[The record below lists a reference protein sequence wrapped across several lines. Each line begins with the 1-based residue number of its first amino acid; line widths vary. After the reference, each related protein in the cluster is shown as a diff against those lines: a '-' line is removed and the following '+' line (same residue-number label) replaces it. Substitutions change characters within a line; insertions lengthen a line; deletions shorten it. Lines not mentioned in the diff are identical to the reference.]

1 MIRTSRAAA
10 AGALLPIA
18 ILVAACGGSTASG
31 SPSGSA
37 AASSAPVASPSPA
50 ASSSAGAEASSGAST
65 GALPSFDV
73 SSVLGALQNVDS
85 YQETITIDGKEVYS
99 ATVVTKPV
107 LARSITASGTKFVLI
122 GDKAWM
128 SQDGTTYQAVPQAIA
143 APMIGIFDP
152 AVLIG
157 AFGSTAWAQGSTDVG
172 AEQKNGVSAHHY
184 RIDSSSPLAAQ
195 LSIPADGS
203 IDIWIADD
211 GYLVAVETTGFT
223 GQKDLQIQVTK
234 VNDSSNKVEKP
245 S

>member
-1 MIRTSRAAA
+1 MAAA
-10 AGALLPIA
+10 ALPIA
-18 ILVAACGGSTASG
+18 LLVAACGGSTASG
-31 SPSGSA
+31 SGGASSPSV
-37 AASSAPVASPSPA
+37 AASSSPAASTTPA
-50 ASSSAGAEASSGAST
+50 ASSSAGAEASSGASA
-65 GALPSFDV
+65 GAFPSFDL
-73 SSVLGALQNVDS
+73 SSVLGALKNVDS
-85 YQETITIDGKEVYS
+85 YQETITVDGKEVYS

-107 LARSITASGTKFVLI
+107 LARSITVSGTKFVLI

-128 SQDGTTYQAVPQAIA
+128 SQDGTTFQAVPQAIA
-143 APMIGIFDP
+143 APMLRGFDP

-184 RIDSSSPLAAQ
+184 RIDSSSPLATQ
-195 LSIPADGS
+195 LSIPADGA

-223 GQKDLQIQVTK
+223 GQKNMQIEVTK
-234 VNDSSNKVEKP
+234 VNDSSNKVEEP

>member
-1 MIRTSRAAA
+1 MIRTSRAATA
-10 AGALLPIA
+10 AALLPIA
-18 ILVAACGGSTASG
+18 LLVAACGGSTASG
-31 SPSGSA
+31 SA
-37 AASSAPVASPSPA
+37 AASSAPVASATSA
-50 ASSSAGAEASSGAST
+50 ASSSAGAEASSGASA
-65 GALPSFDV
+65 GAFPSFDL
-73 SSVLGALQNVDS
+73 SSVLGGLQNVDS

-128 SQDGTTYQAVPQAIA
+128 SQDGTTYQAVTQAIA

-184 RIDSSSPLAAQ
+184 RIDSTSPLATQ
-195 LSIPADGS
+195 LSIPANGS

-223 GQKDLQIQVTK
+223 GQKTCK
-234 VNDSSNKVEKP
+234 SK
-245 S
+245 